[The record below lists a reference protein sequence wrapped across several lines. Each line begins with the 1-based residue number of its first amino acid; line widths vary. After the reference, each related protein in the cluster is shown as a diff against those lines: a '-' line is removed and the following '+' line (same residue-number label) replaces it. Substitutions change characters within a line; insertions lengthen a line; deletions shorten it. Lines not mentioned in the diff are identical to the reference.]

1 MAKKLELETIEKELK
16 AKNLKLIS
24 KYEEY
29 KNLNSPITVECLNG
43 HKIETNLNT
52 IRSDNFVC
60 NICVGSSTVDE
71 NVSNTLV
78 PEKKGYRIIGFDNA
92 SHNMGVAIFDDGK
105 LVYYNLLQFSTGT
118 TLQRL
123 NKIRDLLEKII
134 IPLWKPDFI
143 QFEGVQHQNSYAT
156 YDVLVK
162 LHGIF
167 ELACDRFGIQF
178 ESTRSSEW
186 RSHHAINKR
195 NREADKK
202 ASIQKV
208 KEMYGLVV
216 TDDVAEA
223 ILIAKYRSDMRNK
236 KKIADLF

>member
-1 MAKKLELETIEKELK
+1 MAKLSLEQLQQELQS
-16 AKNLKLIS
+16 KNLKLLS
-24 KYEEY
+24 NYSEY
-29 KNLNSPITVECLNG
+29 KSLSSPISVECLNG

-52 IRSDNFVC
+52 IRMASFVC
-60 NICVGSSTVDE
+60 AACVGSATKSSDIS
-71 NVSNTLV
+71 NVVV

-105 LVYYNLLQFSTGT
+105 LVYYNLLQFSSGT

-134 IPLWKPDFI
+134 IPLWGPDFI

-167 ELACDRFGIQF
+167 EMACDRFGVPF

-186 RSHHAINKR
+186 RSHHGINRR
-195 NREADKK
+195 NRELDKE

-208 KEMYGLVV
+208 KEMYGLTV

-236 KKIADLF
+236 KKIANLF

>member
-16 AKNLKLIS
+16 AKNLKLVS

-43 HKIETNLNT
+43 HKIETNLHT

-60 NICVGSSTVDE
+60 NVCVGSSTVDK
-71 NVSNTLV
+71 NVSNTIV

-134 IPLWKPDFI
+134 IPL
-143 QFEGVQHQNSYAT
+143 
-156 YDVLVK
+156 
-162 LHGIF
+162 
-167 ELACDRFGIQF
+167 
-178 ESTRSSEW
+178 
-186 RSHHAINKR
+186 
-195 NREADKK
+195 
-202 ASIQKV
+202 
-208 KEMYGLVV
+208 
-216 TDDVAEA
+216 
-223 ILIAKYRSDMRNK
+223 
-236 KKIADLF
+236 